1 MATTDLPKSPLH
13 KRLNRLL
20 AEDGLDEWKPCARLT
35 ADRVRD
41 RFRLN
46 NTKAMIIP
54 TAVL

>member
-1 MATTDLPKSPLH
+1 VATTDLPKSPLH